1 MRPARRIGFA
11 LLALGLSTPAAAD
24 APVLATPAGRRALA
38 DELDAYLVR
47 HVLTPR
53 YPAAVDREHGGFH
66 ARFAPDWTRQ
76 PDRRRFVVCQARMT
90 WTAASVA
97 LARPALRCC

>member
-1 MRPARRIGFA
+1 MRSA
-11 LLALGLSTPAAAD
+11 LLACLALLPALAVPSTAD
-24 APVLATPAGRRALA
+24 APDPGTPAGRRALA

-47 HVLTPR
+47 HVLAPR

-76 PDRRRFVVCQARMT
+76 PDRRRFVVY
-90 WTAASVA
+90 
-97 LARPALRCC
+97 